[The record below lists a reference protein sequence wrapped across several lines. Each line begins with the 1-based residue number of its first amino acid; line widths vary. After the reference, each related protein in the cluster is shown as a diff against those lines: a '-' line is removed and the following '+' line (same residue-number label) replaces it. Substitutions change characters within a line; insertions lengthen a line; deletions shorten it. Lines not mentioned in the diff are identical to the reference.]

1 MSARWDGQ
9 IAAGEVISIYGPH
22 LGDAGAQVT
31 MNGIAAPVLYASG
44 DQINAVVPFGLAG
57 QTTAQVK
64 VGAGAEFRAVVLP
77 AVPQIFAPALNQD
90 GTINSSEHP
99 APVGSVM
106 TIWVTGANTPFPPV
120 PDGQVATGAQPYLV
134 GQLYA
139 DSGAAV
145 KILYA
150 GAAPGLIAGVAQIN
164 FVVPDSS
171 SVVLTTGKY
180 ASAPFPIY
188 VSR

>member
-1 MSARWDGQ
+1 MLNSFRPLARNRDFLVSTAGRCASRFGDE
-9 IAAGEVISIYGPH
+9 AAIV
-22 LGDAGAQVT
+22 
-31 MNGIAAPVLYASG
+31 
-44 DQINAVVPFGLAG
+44 
-57 QTTAQVK
+57 
-64 VGAGAEFRAVVLP
+64 
-77 AVPQIFAPALNQD
+77 ALTLRLQ
-90 GTINSSEHP
+90 SS
-99 APVGSVM
+99 
-106 TIWVTGANTPFPPV
+106 
-120 PDGQVATGAQPYLV
+120 GAQPYLV

-164 FVVPDSS
+164 FVAPDSS

-188 VSR
+188 VLR